1 MVRVRNFLSVTIED
15 MLHNLVPILEIN
27 PPCLIL
33 YAGANNAE
41 SCTLREILDMLLKL
55 KSFIGENC
63 AQCETFQA

>member
-27 PPCLIL
+27 PPVLIL
-33 YAGANNAE
+33 HAGTNNAE

-55 KSFIGENC
+55 KSFIGEKC

>member
-1 MVRVRNFLSVTIED
+1 

-33 YAGANNAE
+33 HAGANNAE

-55 KSFIGENC
+55 KSFIGEKC

>member
-27 PPCLIL
+27 PLCLIL
-33 YAGANNAE
+33 HAGTNNAE

>member
-27 PPCLIL
+27 PLCLIL
-33 YAGANNAE
+33 HAGTNNAE

-55 KSFIGENC
+55 KSFIGEKC

>member
-1 MVRVRNFLSVTIED
+1 MVRLRNFLSVTIED
-15 MLHNLVPILEIN
+15 MHHNLVPILQIN

-33 YAGANNAE
+33 HAGINNAE

-55 KSFIGENC
+55 KPFIGEKC

>member
-33 YAGANNAE
+33 HAGANNAE